1 MADFTFSR
9 WILFLKPNRLFQLLS
24 LTVQAKTELS
34 PARYLLALWRKDL
47 PDTYGDWLCMLF
59 SLQPWSSVYS
69 ENLPASRAWTYER

>member
-1 MADFTFSR
+1 MGFLEPCPCVPVLICTYGTKTFLFMADFTFSR

-47 PDTYGDWLCMLF
+47 PDTYGD
-59 SLQPWSSVYS
+59 
-69 ENLPASRAWTYER
+69 